1 MIVIDGIIF
10 SLQRTG
16 GISVIFQS
24 LLNYLDSQVIPTTL
38 LLNES
43 AAHDVSKYS
52 GNLSIQKQQRRL
64 LERYRPCKTP
74 DCSVFHSSYYRLPH
88 KPNVAT
94 VVSVYD
100 FMYER
105 YRRGPAQWV
114 HILQKHAA
122 IRRARSIV
130 CISHSTCSD
139 LLEYVG
145 VREDQTVHVIHL
157 GASEEFKVLDQNS
170 PSHFETKNSGKPF
183 LLFIG
188 LRGGYKNFRLA
199 LRALELLPDFELW
212 CVGGGEFKPKEFDG
226 ISMQIVNRTRHL
238 GFIENK
244 NLNQLY
250 NHAAA
255 LIYPSSYEGF
265 GLPVLEAMRAG
276 CPVISIDCKAIIEI
290 GGDALLVSAD
300 GDPSEIAL
308 LVQKAVSS
316 KRSEIKS
323 NGLKNAAL
331 YSTLKTNEKIMEVY
345 KKLVTI

>member
-1 MIVIDGIIF
+1 
-10 SLQRTG
+10 
-16 GISVIFQS
+16 
-24 LLNYLDSQVIPTTL
+24 
-38 LLNES
+38 
-43 AAHDVSKYS
+43 
-52 GNLSIQKQQRRL
+52 
-64 LERYRPCKTP
+64 
-74 DCSVFHSSYYRLPH
+74 
-88 KPNVAT
+88 
-94 VVSVYD
+94 
-100 FMYER
+100 
-105 YRRGPAQWV
+105 
-114 HILQKHAA
+114 
-122 IRRARSIV
+122 
-130 CISHSTCSD
+130 
-139 LLEYVG
+139 
-145 VREDQTVHVIHL
+145 
-157 GASEEFKVLDQNS
+157 
-170 PSHFETKNSGKPF
+170 
-183 LLFIG
+183 
-188 LRGGYKNFRLA
+188 
-199 LRALELLPDFELW
+199 
-212 CVGGGEFKPKEFDG
+212 
-226 ISMQIVNRTRHL
+226 L